1 MTKVTKLHHVWL
13 KNPDYKDV
21 YESMQIEF
29 EMERQRLGST
39 SAANESKRPIQLHDR
54 QIQASRSADPK

>member
-13 KNPDYKDV
+13 KNPDYKEV

-39 SAANESKRPIQLHDR
+39 SAANESKRPIQFQDS
-54 QIQASRSADPK
+54 QIQTRCSSDPD